1 VPPSET
7 PLVPGSGPS
16 SGSGPNASDLGAIY
30 HYIYGINFGKDGDYT
45 GNAGYYGDN
54 IGPAGSK
61 LPEKDV
67 PHSTNH
73 LEGLMAPPDMA
84 QRAPHRPL
92 FDFAGREVDVY
103 SGLRAGIENPDPFTG
118 APSADPFADSG
129 PPMRWWSAAPP
140 TALRQKSLLSSPH
153 LLAEND
159 VRHCSQ
165 NRTSCAPPMRSDAN
179 QSSVANEIQAELDQS
194 YVATLNVMEGKGK
207 VVGPTEVDMHEIASK
222 AAAVA
227 RSDEYKLGF
236 QVNQLRDHPLE
247 VQHSAVLTGLGH
259 MATGAFVATASGI
272 ASYGSGGVLLPLGGA
287 MGMAAGGA
295 QFMSGF
301 TLAISGAD
309 STETLRM
316 SGQLDY
322 VFDLTASP
330 AQLVF
335 GTTGL
340 VISGGDVG
348 VSHRFALAGGVVEG
362 GMAFRGD
369 PSKLYSTVL
378 PGVGTKAEKSASALL
393 LKNMGALGSKSHAGS
408 LPIHI
413 PAAPNVSMAHVP
425 TVPPASVAE
434 EAAIRFQ
441 ESVRLAEATLR
452 AHPHMIQ
459 QLGGTHTG
467 AAVTVRQLG
476 AASYKPAFA
485 RTLAGN
491 AMEALVNEINI
502 AHPATAGAGFTQV
515 GGAYKI
521 DFIGWGRFEGLTF
534 ELTTEAAVGAHA
546 VRPYVQGTPGAM
558 IFTYTLP
565 IF

>member
-1 VPPSET
+1 MPGSET
-7 PLVPGSGPS
+7 PPVPGSDPS
-16 SGSGPNASDLGAIY
+16 SGSGPNGSDIGAILD
-30 HYIYGINFGKDGDYT
+30 YIYGINYGKDGDYT

-54 IGPAGSK
+54 IGPAGST

-73 LEGLMAPPDMA
+73 LNALMAPPDTA
-84 QRAPHRPL
+84 QRLPYQPL
-92 FDFAGREVDVY
+92 FDFAGREIDVY
-103 SGLRAGIENPDPFTG
+103 SGLQAGIENPDPFSG
-118 APSADPFADSG
+118 APSSDPFADSG
-129 PPMRWWSAAPP
+129 PPVRWWGAPQP
-140 TALRQKSLLSSPH
+140 RELRQKSLLTSAH

-159 VRHCSQ
+159 VRHCVQ
-165 NRTSCAPPMRSDAN
+165 NRTSCAPLMKSDATS
-179 QSSVANEIQAELDQS
+179 SSVTNETHAELDQS
-194 YVATLNVMEGKGK
+194 YVATLNFMEGKGK
-207 VVGPTEVDMHEIASK
+207 VVGPTEIDMHEIASQ
-222 AAAVA
+222 AVQMA
-227 RSDEYKLGF
+227 SSDEYKLGF
-236 QVNQLRDHPLE
+236 QVNQLRDHPLQ

-259 MATGAFVATASGI
+259 MASGAFVATASGVV
-272 ASYGSGGVLLPLGGA
+272 SYGSGGLLLPLGGA
-287 MGMAAGGA
+287 LGMASGGA
-295 QFMSGF
+295 QFLSGF

-309 STETLRM
+309 STDTVHM
-316 SGQLDY
+316 SDQLDY

-348 VSHRFALAGGVVEG
+348 VSHRFALAGGIVEG
-362 GMAFRGD
+362 GMALRGD

-378 PGVGTKAEKSASALL
+378 PVAGTKAEKSASALL
-393 LKNMGALGSKSHAGS
+393 LKNMSALGSKSHAGS

-413 PAAPNVSMAHVP
+413 PAAPNVSMAHVAA
-425 TVPPASVAE
+425 VPPASVAE

-452 AHPHMIQ
+452 AHPHMIM

-467 AAVTVRQLG
+467 AAVTMGQLG
-476 AASYKPAFA
+476 AASYKPSFA

-502 AHPATAGAGFTQV
+502 AHPASTGAGFTQI
-515 GGAYKI
+515 GGANRI
-521 DFIGWGRFEGLTF
+521 DFIGWGRFEGLSF
-534 ELTTEAAVGAHA
+534 ELTTEAAVRPHA
-546 VRPYVQGTPGAM
+546 ERSYVLGTPGAM